1 MSSGDDIEAGRTTG
15 ASDRTILVGQKS
27 RPSSDFVG
35 DFIFEA
41 APQRAGTR
49 TAPDRDLDG
58 IRGVGNRGG
67 IGVVGFGGFMD
78 RAGRNFG
85 AAGVLGV
92 AGGVA
97 VGRRGGTGVVGQG
110 SAGSNNTGGIGVL
123 GFGGTGGG
131 GSADGAGVFGQ
142 SNTAEG
148 VVGVTGAAATAAVFG
163 FNSSAAGTAAGVF
176 GRCDAAGGY
185 GVVGQNLNGH
195 GAAGFSNSGDG
206 VAGFSN
212 SGDGVTGL
220 SNSGTAVTGT
230 TGGMVGIYGLGPNIG
245 IEGEG
250 GGVGVLGFSST
261 GHGVIGI
268 APTRGK
274 FAGSFSGNVQ
284 VTGSITVFGAKSAAV
299 RTGRNDYRRLYS
311 MESPESWFEDFG
323 ESALRSGRAS
333 VRIPKDFAPLIRTG
347 DYHVFITPYGDCGG
361 LFVANRTGTRFDVR
375 ELNGGKSSVRFA
387 YRIVARRKDI
397 PGKRLEKVLLPDLPE
412 PQRPARKPRP
422 SKQKDALRM
431 LRNLDLPAMRRAT
444 ARRARG

>member
-1 MSSGDDIEAGRTTG
+1 MASGDDIEAGRTTG
-15 ASDRTILVGQKS
+15 ASDRTILVGRKS

-41 APQRAGTR
+41 APQRAGTGF
-49 TAPDRDLDG
+49 APDRDLDG

-78 RAGRNFG
+78 RANRNFG
-85 AAGVLGV
+85 AAGVVGV

-97 VGRRGGTGVVGQG
+97 VNRRGGTGVVGHG

-123 GFGGTGGG
+123 GFGGAGGG
-131 GSADGAGVFGQ
+131 SSADGAGVFGQ
-142 SNTAEG
+142 SNTAQGVFGQSNASEG
-148 VVGVTGAAATAAVFG
+148 VVGVTAAPDHSAVFG
-163 FNSSAAGTAAGVF
+163 FNSSTAGTAAGTF
-176 GRCDAAGGY
+176 GRCDSPDGAGVT
-185 GVVGQNLNGH
+185 GVNLN
-195 GAAGFSNSGDG
+195 GDG

-212 SGDGVTGL
+212 SGIGVTGR
-220 SNSGTAVTGT
+220 
-230 TGGMVGIYGLGPNIG
+230 TGGMIGVYGLGPNIG

-284 VTGSITVFGAKSAAV
+284 ITGSITVFGAKSAAV

-323 ESALRSGRAS
+323 EGSLRSGRATI
-333 VRIPKDFAPLIRTG
+333 RISSDFAPLIRTG
-347 DYHVFITPYGDCGG
+347 DYHVFITPYGDCSG
-361 LFVANRTGTRFDVR
+361 LFVANRSRTQFEVR
-375 ELNGGKSSVRFA
+375 ELNGGKSNLRFS

-397 PGKRLEKVLLPDLPE
+397 PGKRLERVAVPDLPE
-412 PQRPARKPRP
+412 PQRPARKTAPR
-422 SKQKDALRM
+422 KKDETRRM
-431 LRNLDLPAMRRAT
+431 LLDLGLPEIRRAT